1 MGDGFVRD
9 AESGSEKGTAR
20 STHLLDTL
28 LILLPTIYTIHLN
41 LLLSSVESNLVITT
55 SSKPQW
61 AICISACLS
70 SHNSLRRIA
79 VAPGTFT
86 SEPRC

>member
-20 STHLLDTL
+20 STHLLDAL

-41 LLLSSVESNLVITT
+41 LILSSVASTVMITTVT
-55 SSKPQW
+55 SSKPQ
-61 AICISACLS
+61 
-70 SHNSLRRIA
+70 
-79 VAPGTFT
+79 
-86 SEPRC
+86 